1 MTKKKNTRGTWYLIL
16 AGIVAAALVAGLI
29 SLQPHGS
36 PLNWFVRGLALLGYM
51 TVFLTIVSSAYM
63 RQIYRILGRPFVKA
77 HHILS
82 VTGLIL
88 LTLHPIGVTIQNA
101 RLSVFLPRF
110 NSLRAFLQWG
120 GAPAWYLI
128 GLAALAAVLRKP
140 IGKGWRPIHILN
152 YVAFALASVHA
163 FLLGSELQ
171 WLGMRI
177 LLIVLVA
184 IVIITFVQ
192 KRLQRRKRRKAS

>member
-1 MTKKKNTRGTWYLIL
+1 MTHEKNTRGTWYLVLI
-16 AGIVAAALVAGLI
+16 GIVAVALVAGLI
-29 SLQPHGS
+29 SLQPYGS
-36 PLNWFVRGLALLGYM
+36 PLNWFTRGMALLGYL

-63 RQIYRILGRPFVKA
+63 QQVYRILGRPFLKA

-88 LTLHPIGVTIQNA
+88 LTLHPIGVAIQNA
-101 RLSVFLPRF
+101 SPTVFVPRF
-110 NSLRAFLQWG
+110 DSLSAFLQWG

-128 GLAALAAVLRKP
+128 GLAALAAVLRKT
-140 IGKGWRPIHILN
+140 IGKSWRLIHALN
-152 YVAFALASVHA
+152 YIAFALASVHA

-177 LLIVLVA
+177 LLIVLISVA
-184 IVIITFVQ
+184 TITFIQ
-192 KRLQRRKRRKAS
+192 KRLQRPRRRNAS

>member
-1 MTKKKNTRGTWYLIL
+1 LTSKNNARGTWYLIL
-16 AGIVAAALVAGLI
+16 IGIVAVALIAGLI

-36 PLNWFVRGLALLGYM
+36 PLNWFIRGLALLGYL

-63 RQIYRILGRPFVKA
+63 RQVYRILGRPFVKA

-88 LTLHPIGVTIQNA
+88 LTLHPIGVAIQNA
-101 RLSVFLPRF
+101 TPAVFVPRF
-110 NSLRAFLQWG
+110 DSLSAFLQWG

-128 GLAALAAVLRKP
+128 GLAALAAVLHET
-140 IGKGWRPIHILN
+140 IGKNWRLIHALN
-152 YVAFALASVHA
+152 YVAFAVATAHA

-171 WLGMRI
+171 WLGMRV
-177 LLIVLVA
+177 LLIVLISLA
-184 IVIITFVQ
+184 TITFIQ
-192 KRLQRRKRRKAS
+192 KRLQRRG